1 MKKLIILLLLITIS
15 NADECENYANKF
27 MESIDDIKMAVE
39 LKSKDEANHFVDEA
53 YTYILDL
60 SAVCHKKSKENINIK
75 KFRKI
80 LKQYKEMV
88 SRIY

>member
-1 MKKLIILLLLITIS
+1 MKKLIILLLLITTT
-15 NADECENYANKF
+15 NADECANYADKF

-39 LKSKDEANHFVDEA
+39 LKSKDEAHHFVDEA

-60 SAVCHKKSKENINIK
+60 NAVCSKTYRNEKIK
-75 KFRKI
+75 VFRKI
-80 LKQYKEMV
+80 LKQHKEMV